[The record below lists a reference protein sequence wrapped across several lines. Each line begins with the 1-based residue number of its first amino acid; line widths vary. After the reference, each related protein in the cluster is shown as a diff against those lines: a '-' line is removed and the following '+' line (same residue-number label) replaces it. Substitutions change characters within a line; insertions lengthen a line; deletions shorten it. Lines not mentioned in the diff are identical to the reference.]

1 MRAEAT
7 DSSED
12 TSGDGWL
19 APIPYDNQRRYL
31 IYIQDPTE
39 AGPVVEFNVDPPL
52 TYTCQFGCI
61 PTDISSLVREEH
73 TLQPNP
79 ASDHIELITDGPGPL
94 HWEIRDGKGMLC
106 GLGTDGPALRI
117 PVAHLAPGL
126 YLLRTVEADGS
137 VRAYRWVK
145 E

>member
-1 MRAEAT
+1 MRAEAS

-12 TSGDGWL
+12 ASGDGWL
-19 APIPYDNQRRYL
+19 APIQYDNQTRYL

-61 PTDISSLVREEH
+61 PTEISSLVQEEH

-79 ASDHIELITDGPGPL
+79 ARDRVELMNSALGHL
-94 HWEIRDGKGMLC
+94 HWEIRDSKGMLC
-106 GLGTDGPALRI
+106 GQGMEIGPLSI

-126 YLLRTVEADGS
+126 YMLRTVDADGS

>member
-1 MRAEAT
+1 MRTEAD

-12 TSGDGWL
+12 AAGDGWL
-19 APIPYDNQRRYL
+19 APIAHETLTQYVL
-31 IYIQDPTE
+31 YIQDASDAEPI
-39 AGPVVEFNVDPPL
+39 VEFNVDPPL
-52 TYTCQFGCI
+52 LYNCAYGCI
-61 PTDISSLVREEH
+61 TTEIGSSTLGDH

-79 ASDHIELITDGPGPL
+79 ASDHIELISAGPGPL

-106 GLGTDGPALRI
+106 DQGTDGPALSI

-126 YLLRTVEADGS
+126 YLLRTVAADGS